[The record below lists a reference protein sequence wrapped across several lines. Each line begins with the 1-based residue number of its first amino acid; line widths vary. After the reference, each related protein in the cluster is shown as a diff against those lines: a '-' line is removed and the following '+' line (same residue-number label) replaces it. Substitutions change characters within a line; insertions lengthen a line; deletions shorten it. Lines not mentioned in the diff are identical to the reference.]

1 MLIFKQYPVKIALHL
16 HWFISKEH
24 GYNNSMMRIT
34 KRNDKWVVE
43 LEGYGY
49 PKIRNNYSKFE
60 DAVDYA
66 ASSLKGDYRRNPE
79 DFPSE
84 LEIK

>member
-1 MLIFKQYPVKIALHL
+1 
-16 HWFISKEH
+16 
-24 GYNNSMMRIT
+24 MMRIT
-34 KRNDKWVVE
+34 KHNDKWVVE

-49 PKIRNNYSKFE
+49 PKIRNSYSKFN

-66 ASSLKGDYRRNPE
+66 ASSLKSDFKRNPE